1 MKNFKNIL
9 WGVILII
16 IGIILGG
23 NSLGLFDIDIFFDG
37 WWALFIIIPSFVGLI
52 TDDDKTGNAVWMV
65 IGLLLLAGA
74 NDIINFDLIF
84 HKNYHES

>member
-23 NSLGLFDIDIFFDG
+23 NSLGLIDIDIFFD
-37 WWALFIIIPSFVGLI
+37 VG
-52 TDDDKTGNAVWMV
+52 
-65 IGLLLLAGA
+65 GL
-74 NDIINFDLIF
+74 
-84 HKNYHES
+84 YS